1 MCRHMTYEI
10 SHCTCINTSAP
21 SVPKADAVLV
31 LQLMGARVA
40 GSSAEEAVC
49 TGPGKHPLL
58 LSGSQ
63 IPSCFMP
70 AVFKQLMVL

>member
-1 MCRHMTYEI
+1 MTYEI
-10 SHCTCINTSAP
+10 SHYTCINTSAP

-31 LQLMGARVA
+31 LQLMGTRVA

-49 TGPGKHPLL
+49 ARPGKHPLL
-58 LSGSQ
+58 LPGSQ

-70 AVFKQLMVL
+70 AVFKQLTVL